1 MPDVPDIIGRKFR
14 VPLVST
20 APKERAGPA
29 VEIPMATGT
38 CVWVHPK
45 GRYAILE
52 FPKCG
57 NIRESY
63 TLKELGICEES

>member
-1 MPDVPDIIGRKFR
+1 MPDVPNIIGRKFR
-14 VPLVST
+14 VPVASDC
-20 APKERAGPA
+20 PKERAGPA
-29 VEIPMATGT
+29 FEIPMHTGI
-38 CVWVHPK
+38 CIYVHPK

-63 TLKELGICEES
+63 TLKELGICEEL